1 MTLPPIKKTITLYKF
16 ASILRLTFCP
26 ANIYAETKIV
36 PNKDNPSPIN
46 ASRETPMSPQAIMVE
61 PIRAAIK
68 QRMVNIFAR
77 SLNIKYEPIIT
88 NKGCNDKMTM
98 ELATEVY
105 TKDSI
110 QNKKCNPRNRPA
122 KRTVLQ
128 SFLFISEDRR
138 VFQGTKGSIMI
149 TDIYNLYIPATAVGV
164 SEDFIMMDE
173 IETDSMLMKSKIY
186 G

>member
-1 MTLPPIKKTITLYKF
+1 M
-16 ASILRLTFCP
+16 
-26 ANIYAETKIV
+26 V

-46 ASRETPMSPQAIMVE
+46 ASRETPMSPQAMISE
-61 PIRAAIK
+61 PKRAAIK
-68 QRMVNIFAR
+68 QSMVNMLVR

-88 NKGCNDKMTM
+88 NKGCNDKITM

-105 TKDSI
+105 TNDSI
-110 QNKKCNPRNRPA
+110 QHKKYNPRNRPA
-122 KRTVLQ
+122 NKTVLQ
-128 SFLFISEDRR
+128 SFLFISEVRR

-149 TDIYNLYIPATAVGV
+149 TDIYNLYIPATEVGV

-173 IETDSMLMKSKIY
+173 IETDSMLIKSKIY